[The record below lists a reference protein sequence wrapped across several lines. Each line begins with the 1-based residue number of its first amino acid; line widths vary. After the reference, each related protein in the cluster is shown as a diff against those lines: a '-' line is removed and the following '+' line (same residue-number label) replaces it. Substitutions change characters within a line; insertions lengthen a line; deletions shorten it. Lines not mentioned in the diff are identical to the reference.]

1 MCTRMTFRAGSR
13 TRLRHGQPVRA
24 RQRGAWCFRRGGPGC
39 NPECE
44 GTTALV
50 LSLPAAP
57 PPVCSTSPLSSV
69 PCHFCLPNASASDT
83 LLCLQVWKGL
93 SAFATVRLTSRAGC
107 QPPGPGRRHSVI
119 GQRNLTVPLSEEWTW
134 AAEMG
139 LLSHGPPPPRG
150 DARRSGRRAAS
161 ARPDGTHA
169 QGRSQR
175 TGCAGTRHHTPSGCK
190 GHDCIASRLGQSA
203 RTQVSPGSVGA
214 AVLSGRSGGR
224 HPCSSSRRGR
234 QNPAACGCRADVPVF

>member
-1 MCTRMTFRAGSR
+1 MEDLGATLS
-13 TRLRHGQPVRA
+13 VRA
-24 RQRGAWCFRRGGPGC
+24 RQPSSFPSPQLLR
-39 NPECE
+39 
-44 GTTALV
+44 
-50 LSLPAAP
+50 LSAPRHRCHLSRAISVSRMP
-57 PPVCSTSPLSSV
+57 PPVTPFSASRSGRGCPHSPLLR
-69 PCHFCLPNASASDT
+69 P
-83 LLCLQVWKGL
+83 
-93 SAFATVRLTSRAGC
+93 TSRAGC